1 MKGRKLW
8 TQHNTTQSLTSDKN
22 FLLIFKNGKFYNVY
36 NDDAFIFYYLFGY
49 KILKDDKVGFPESGL
64 VKVLNTIEDKKI
76 NYQII
81 YKDRNPIVKKYDKLN
96 NYHKILGIA
105 INYLEVRDKVTRL
118 KNIIDE
124 IDDYETL
131 ERLIEVI
138 NNELK
143 GR

>member
-1 MKGRKLW
+1 MGGISSAANDMKGRKLW

-81 YKDRNPIVKKYDKLN
+81 YKDRNPIVKK
-96 NYHKILGIA
+96 IW
-105 INYLEVRDKVTRL
+105 
-118 KNIIDE
+118 
-124 IDDYETL
+124 
-131 ERLIEVI
+131 
-138 NNELK
+138 
-143 GR
+143 